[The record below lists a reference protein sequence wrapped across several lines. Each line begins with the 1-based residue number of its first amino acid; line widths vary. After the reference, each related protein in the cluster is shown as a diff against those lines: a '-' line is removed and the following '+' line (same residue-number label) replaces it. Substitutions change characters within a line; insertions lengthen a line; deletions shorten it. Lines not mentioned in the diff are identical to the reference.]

1 MKKLLMMMLL
11 VAASVP
17 AIAEP
22 DCRSGVDHK
31 VGCGP
36 HRPDYR
42 FNDHN
47 RHVQPHPQAVWRG
60 NDGWILPAII
70 LGSILTIEATRPATV
85 VVEQPVY
92 VAPQQVLPAPPY
104 GYRYINAIDPACNCS
119 KIVLVP
125 N

>member
-1 MKKLLMMMLL
+1 MAVMT
-11 VAASVP
+11 ATT
-17 AIAEP
+17 AIANP

-36 HRPDYR
+36 QRPDYR

-60 NDGWILPAII
+60 NDGWILPALIF
-70 LGSILTIEATRPATV
+70 GSLIAIEANRPATV
-85 VVEQPVY
+85 IVEQPVY
-92 VAPQQVLPAPPY
+92 VAPQQSVLPPAPY
-104 GYRYINAIDPACNCS
+104 GYRYINAIDPACNCN